1 MAPEEQEQRLSC
13 MVIKYMLYYEGED
26 SLLDCFLMQ
35 WWREADGGESG
46 EGCMEFLKNKL
57 FLQNPFTS

>member
-1 MAPEEQEQRLSC
+1 
-13 MVIKYMLYYEGED
+13 MVIKYMMYYEGED